1 MGQLIT
7 VKNMVKMYH
16 IPLIGGIAKKINFIL
31 GVDIPR
37 SVVIGKNVT
46 FPHNSIGT
54 VIHNNTVIED
64 NVKIYQNVSMGRAD
78 VYLPKEKANPNFKG
92 FHIKKGAC
100 ICAGAKLICKEGT
113 LTVGE
118 NTIIGANAVLLES
131 TGDNEIWAGIPAKK
145 VGDRKDLG

>member
-1 MGQLIT
+1 MGQLFT
-7 VKNMVKMYH
+7 VTRMVRLYP
-16 IPLIGGIAKKINFIL
+16 IPVIGGIAKKINVLL

-37 SVVIGKNVT
+37 NVVIGKNVC
-46 FPHNSIGT
+46 FPHNSVGS

-64 NVKIYQNVSMGRAD
+64 DVRIYQNVSMGRAD
-78 VYLPKEKANPNFKG
+78 VYLPMEKANPNFRG
-92 FHIKKGAC
+92 FHIKRGAC
-100 ICAGAKLICKEGT
+100 ICSGAKLICKEGT

-145 VGDRKDLG
+145 IGVRKD

>member
-145 VGDRKDLG
+145 VGDRKD

>member
-1 MGQLIT
+1 MGRLFT
-7 VKNMVKMYH
+7 VTRMVKLYPIH
-16 IPLIGGIAKKINFIL
+16 VIGGIAKKINVLL

-37 SVVIGKNVT
+37 SVVIGENVY
-46 FPHNSIGT
+46 FPHNSVGT

-78 VYLPKEKANPNFKG
+78 VYLPIEKSNPNFKG
-92 FHIKKGAC
+92 FHIKRGAC

-118 NTIIGANAVLLES
+118 NTIIGANSVLLES

-145 VGDRKDLG
+145 IGVRRD